1 MRIFV
6 GNLGYTMAAEELV
19 TEFSAYGKVSSAEV
33 VKDRQTG
40 ESKGFAFVEMPE
52 NTEASA
58 AISALN
64 QKQMNGRAVTVNE
77 ARPRR
82 DSSQAG
88 R

>member
-6 GNLGYTMAAEELV
+6 GNLGYTMLADELV
-19 TEFSAYGKVSSAEV
+19 REFSAYGKVASAEV

-52 NTEASA
+52 TAEASA

-64 QKQMNGRAVTVNE
+64 QKQINGRAVTVNE